1 MARVVIAVLSLAV
14 TIFAVADIART
25 PKDEMPARIP
35 KPLWLLLAILL
46 TPVGGLAWI
55 IVSRVTQAE
64 ASGGQVNRGFWYSQ
78 DSAIKLPHRT
88 YTNQDPYMYGAPDDD
103 PNLAWH
109 LEKQM
114 RQKRSEN
121 LMREFERQME
131 ETDRAENMGNADLEA
146 QDLDAEAEDRSILGG
161 EASPNES
168 KPANGSDADT
178 PQHLQ
183 GPDEEDEDKNK
194 GENL

>member
-1 MARVVIAVLSLAV
+1 MARVVIAILSLAV
-14 TIFAVADIART
+14 TVFAVADIART
-25 PKDEMPARIP
+25 PKDEIPARIP

-64 ASGGQVNRGFWYSQ
+64 ARGGQVNRGFWYSQ
-78 DSAIKLPHRT
+78 DSAIKLPQRT

-121 LMREFERQME
+121 LKREFERQMDE
-131 ETDRAENMGNADLEA
+131 AER
-146 QDLDAEAEDRSILGG
+146 AEDRDSKDRETRYLDSGAEDLTIPSG
-161 EASPNES
+161 EGTSNHS
-168 KPANGSDADT
+168 TPADSSDADA
-178 PQHLQ
+178 PKDQQ
-183 GPDEEDEDKNK
+183 EPEEDEDE

>member
-1 MARVVIAVLSLAV
+1 MARVVIAILSLAV

-25 PKDEMPARIP
+25 PKDEIPARIP

-64 ASGGQVNRGFWYSQ
+64 ARGGQVNRGFWYSQ
-78 DSAIKLPHRT
+78 DSAIKLPQRT
-88 YTNQDPYMYGAPDDD
+88 YTNQDPYMYGVPDDD

-121 LMREFERQME
+121 LKREFERQMDE
-131 ETDRAENMGNADLEA
+131 AERAEDRDSKDREA
-146 QDLDAEAEDRSILGG
+146 RDLDSEAEDLTIPSG
-161 EASPNES
+161 EGTSNHS
-168 KPANGSDADT
+168 TPADSSDADA
-178 PQHLQ
+178 PKDQQ
-183 GPDEEDEDKNK
+183 EPEEDEDE

>member
-1 MARVVIAVLSLAV
+1 MARVVIVILSLAV
-14 TIFAVADIART
+14 TVFAVADISRT
-25 PKDEMPARIP
+25 PKDEIPARIP

-64 ASGGQVNRGFWYSQ
+64 ARGGQVNRGFWYSQ
-78 DSAIKLPHRT
+78 DSAIKLPQRT

-121 LMREFERQME
+121 LMREFERQMDE
-131 ETDRAENMGNADLEA
+131 AERAEDRDSKDLEA
-146 QDLDAEAEDRSILGG
+146 RDVDSEAEDLTIPSG
-161 EASPNES
+161 EGTSNHS
-168 KPANGSDADT
+168 TPADSSDADA
-178 PQHLQ
+178 PKDQQ
-183 GPDEEDEDKNK
+183 EPEEDEDE

>member
-1 MARVVIAVLSLAV
+1 MARVVIAILSLAV

-25 PKDEMPARIP
+25 PKDEIPARIP

-64 ASGGQVNRGFWYSQ
+64 ARGGQVNRGFWYSQ
-78 DSAIKLPHRT
+78 DSAIKLPQRT

-121 LMREFERQME
+121 LKREFERQMDE
-131 ETDRAENMGNADLEA
+131 AER
-146 QDLDAEAEDRSILGG
+146 AEDRDSKDREARDLDSGAEDLTILGG
-161 EASPNES
+161 GTSTSQSTPT
-168 KPANGSDADT
+168 NGPDADA
-178 PQHLQ
+178 PKDQQ
-183 GPDEEDEDKNK
+183 GPEEDEDE

>member
-1 MARVVIAVLSLAV
+1 MARVVIAILSLAV
-14 TIFAVADIART
+14 TVFAVADIART
-25 PKDEMPARIP
+25 PKDEIPARIP

-46 TPVGGLAWI
+46 TPVGGVAWI

-64 ASGGQVNRGFWYSQ
+64 ARGGQVNRGFWYSQ
-78 DSAIKLPHRT
+78 DSAIKLPQRT

-121 LMREFERQME
+121 LMREFERQMDE
-131 ETDRAENMGNADLEA
+131 AERAEDRDSKDLEA
-146 QDLDAEAEDRSILGG
+146 RDLDSGAEDLTILGG
-161 EASPNES
+161 GTSTSQSTPT
-168 KPANGSDADT
+168 NGPDADA
-178 PQHLQ
+178 PKDQQ
-183 GPDEEDEDKNK
+183 GPEEDEDE

>member
-1 MARVVIAVLSLAV
+1 MARVVIAILSLAV
-14 TIFAVADIART
+14 TVFAVADIART
-25 PKDEMPARIP
+25 PKDEIPARIP

-64 ASGGQVNRGFWYSQ
+64 ARGGQVNRGFWYSQ
-78 DSAIKLPHRT
+78 DSAIKLPQRT

-121 LMREFERQME
+121 LMREFERQMDE
-131 ETDRAENMGNADLEA
+131 AERAEDRDSKDLEA
-146 QDLDAEAEDRSILGG
+146 RDVDSEAEDLTIPSG
-161 EASPNES
+161 EGTSNHS
-168 KPANGSDADT
+168 TPADSSDADA
-178 PQHLQ
+178 PKDQQ
-183 GPDEEDEDKNK
+183 EPEEDEDEDE

>member
-1 MARVVIAVLSLAV
+1 MARVVIAILSLAV
-14 TIFAVADIART
+14 TVFAVADIART
-25 PKDEMPARIP
+25 PKDESPARIP

-64 ASGGQVNRGFWYSQ
+64 ARGGQVNRGFWYSQ
-78 DSAIKLPHRT
+78 DSAIKLPQRT

-121 LMREFERQME
+121 LMREFERQMDE
-131 ETDRAENMGNADLEA
+131 AERAEDRDSKDLEA
-146 QDLDAEAEDRSILGG
+146 RDLDSGAEDLTILGG
-161 EASPNES
+161 GTSTSQSTPT
-168 KPANGSDADT
+168 NGPDADA
-178 PQHLQ
+178 PKDQQ
-183 GPDEEDEDKNK
+183 GPEEDEDE

>member
-1 MARVVIAVLSLAV
+1 MARVVIAILSLAV

-25 PKDEMPARIP
+25 PKDEIPARIP

-64 ASGGQVNRGFWYSQ
+64 ARGGQVNRGFWYSQ
-78 DSAIKLPHRT
+78 DSAIKLPQRT

-114 RQKRSEN
+114 RQRRSEN
-121 LMREFERQME
+121 LKREFERQMDE
-131 ETDRAENMGNADLEA
+131 AERAEDVQSSDPDA
-146 QDLDAEAEDRSILGG
+146 QGVDSATKDPTLLDG
-161 EASPNES
+161 EGSSSQSTPTDS
-168 KPANGSDADT
+168 SDADT
-178 PQHLQ
+178 SQDLQ
-183 GPDEEDEDKNK
+183 EPEEDEDKN
-194 GENL
+194 L

>member
-1 MARVVIAVLSLAV
+1 MARVVIAILSLAV
-14 TIFAVADIART
+14 TVFAVADIART
-25 PKDEMPARIP
+25 PKDEIPARIP

-64 ASGGQVNRGFWYSQ
+64 ARGGQVNRGFWYSQ
-78 DSAIKLPHRT
+78 DSAIKLPQRT

-121 LMREFERQME
+121 LMREFERQMDE
-131 ETDRAENMGNADLEA
+131 AERAEDRDSKDLEA
-146 QDLDAEAEDRSILGG
+146 RDVDSEAEDLTIPSG
-161 EASPNES
+161 EGTSNHS
-168 KPANGSDADT
+168 TPADSSDADA
-178 PQHLQ
+178 PKDQQ
-183 GPDEEDEDKNK
+183 GPEEDEDE

>member
-1 MARVVIAVLSLAV
+1 MARVVIAILSLAV

-25 PKDEMPARIP
+25 PKDEIPARIP
-35 KPLWLLLAILL
+35 TPLWLLLAILL

-64 ASGGQVNRGFWYSQ
+64 ARGGQVNRGFWYSQ
-78 DSAIKLPHRT
+78 DSAIKLPQRT

-121 LMREFERQME
+121 LKREFERQMDE
-131 ETDRAENMGNADLEA
+131 AER
-146 QDLDAEAEDRSILGG
+146 AEDRD
-161 EASPNES
+161 S
-168 KPANGSDADT
+168 KDRETRYLDSGAEDLTIPSGKGTSSQSTPTNGPDADA
-178 PQHLQ
+178 PKDQQ
-183 GPDEEDEDKNK
+183 GPEEDEDE

>member
-1 MARVVIAVLSLAV
+1 MARVVIAILSLAV

-25 PKDEMPARIP
+25 PKDEIPARIP

-64 ASGGQVNRGFWYSQ
+64 ARGGQVNRGFWYSQ
-78 DSAIKLPHRT
+78 DSAIKLPQRT

-114 RQKRSEN
+114 HQKRSEN
-121 LMREFERQME
+121 LMREFERQMDE
-131 ETDRAENMGNADLEA
+131 AERAEDRDSKDLEA
-146 QDLDAEAEDRSILGG
+146 RDVDSEAEDLTIPSG
-161 EASPNES
+161 EGTSNHS
-168 KPANGSDADT
+168 TPADSSDADA
-178 PQHLQ
+178 PKDQQ
-183 GPDEEDEDKNK
+183 EPEEDEDE

>member
-1 MARVVIAVLSLAV
+1 MARVVIAILSLAV

-25 PKDEMPARIP
+25 PKDEIPARIP

-64 ASGGQVNRGFWYSQ
+64 ARGGQMNRGFWYSQ
-78 DSAIKLPHRT
+78 DSAIKLPQRT

-114 RQKRSEN
+114 RERRSEN
-121 LMREFERQME
+121 LKREFERQMDE
-131 ETDRAENMGNADLEA
+131 AERAEDVRSSDPYA
-146 QDLDAEAEDRSILGG
+146 QGVDFEAEDLTIPSG
-161 EASPNES
+161 EGASSQSTPT
-168 KPANGSDADT
+168 NGPDADA
-178 PQHLQ
+178 PKDQQ
-183 GPDEEDEDKNK
+183 GPEEDEDE

>member
-1 MARVVIAVLSLAV
+1 MARVVIAILSLAV

-25 PKDEMPARIP
+25 PKDEIPARIP

-64 ASGGQVNRGFWYSQ
+64 ARGGQVNRGFWYSQ
-78 DSAIKLPHRT
+78 DSAIKLPKRT

-121 LMREFERQME
+121 LMREFERQMDE
-131 ETDRAENMGNADLEA
+131 AERAEDVQSSDPDA
-146 QDLDAEAEDRSILGG
+146 QGLDFEAEDLTNLGG
-161 EASPNES
+161 EGDPSHSTPTDS
-168 KPANGSDADT
+168 SDADAT
-178 PQHLQ
+178 KDQQ
-183 GPDEEDEDKNK
+183 GPEEDEDE

>member
-1 MARVVIAVLSLAV
+1 MARVVIAILSLAV
-14 TIFAVADIART
+14 TVFAVADIART
-25 PKDEMPARIP
+25 PKDEIPARIP

-64 ASGGQVNRGFWYSQ
+64 ARGGQVNRGFWYSQ
-78 DSAIKLPHRT
+78 DSAIKLPQRT

-121 LMREFERQME
+121 LMREFERQMDE
-131 ETDRAENMGNADLEA
+131 AERAEDRDSKDLEA
-146 QDLDAEAEDRSILGG
+146 RDVDSEAEDLTIPSG
-161 EASPNES
+161 EGTSNHS
-168 KPANGSDADT
+168 TPADSSDADA
-178 PQHLQ
+178 PKDQQ
-183 GPDEEDEDKNK
+183 EPEEDEDE

>member
-1 MARVVIAVLSLAV
+1 MARVVIAILSLAV
-14 TIFAVADIART
+14 TVFAVADIART
-25 PKDEMPARIP
+25 PKDEIPARIP

-64 ASGGQVNRGFWYSQ
+64 ARGGQVNRGFWYSQ
-78 DSAIKLPHRT
+78 DSAIKLPQRT

-121 LMREFERQME
+121 LMREFERQMDE
-131 ETDRAENMGNADLEA
+131 AERAEDRDSKDLEA
-146 QDLDAEAEDRSILGG
+146 RDLDSGAEDLTILGG
-161 EASPNES
+161 GTSTSQSTPTND
-168 KPANGSDADT
+168 PDADA
-178 PQHLQ
+178 PKDQQ
-183 GPDEEDEDKNK
+183 GPEEDEDE

>member
-1 MARVVIAVLSLAV
+1 MARVVIAILSLAV

-25 PKDEMPARIP
+25 PKDEIPARIP

-64 ASGGQVNRGFWYSQ
+64 ARGGQMNRGFWYSQ
-78 DSAIKLPHRT
+78 DSAIKLPQRT

-121 LMREFERQME
+121 LKREFERQMDE
-131 ETDRAENMGNADLEA
+131 AER
-146 QDLDAEAEDRSILGG
+146 AEDRDSMDREARDLDSGAEDLTILGG
-161 EASPNES
+161 GTSTSQSTPT
-168 KPANGSDADT
+168 NGPDADT
-178 PQHLQ
+178 PKDQQ
-183 GPDEEDEDKNK
+183 GPEEDEDE

>member
-1 MARVVIAVLSLAV
+1 MARVVIAILSLAV

-25 PKDEMPARIP
+25 PKDEIPARIP

-64 ASGGQVNRGFWYSQ
+64 ARGGQMNRGFWYSQ
-78 DSAIKLPHRT
+78 DSAIKLPQRT

-121 LMREFERQME
+121 LKREFERQMDE
-131 ETDRAENMGNADLEA
+131 AERAEDVQSSDPDA
-146 QDLDAEAEDRSILGG
+146 QGVDFEAEDLTIPSG
-161 EASPNES
+161 EGTSSQSTPT
-168 KPANGSDADT
+168 NGPDADA
-178 PQHLQ
+178 PKDQQ
-183 GPDEEDEDKNK
+183 GSEEDEDE

>member
-1 MARVVIAVLSLAV
+1 MARVVIAILSLAV

-25 PKDEMPARIP
+25 PKDEIPARIP

-64 ASGGQVNRGFWYSQ
+64 ARGGQVNRGFWYSQ
-78 DSAIKLPHRT
+78 DSAIKLPQRT

-121 LMREFERQME
+121 LKREFERQMDE
-131 ETDRAENMGNADLEA
+131 AER
-146 QDLDAEAEDRSILGG
+146 AEDRD
-161 EASPNES
+161 S
-168 KPANGSDADT
+168 KDRETRYLDSGAEDLTIPSGKGTSSQSTPTNGPDADA
-178 PQHLQ
+178 PKDQQ
-183 GPDEEDEDKNK
+183 GPEEDEDE

>member
-1 MARVVIAVLSLAV
+1 MARVVIAILSLAV

-25 PKDEMPARIP
+25 PKDEIPARIP

-64 ASGGQVNRGFWYSQ
+64 ARGGQVNRGFWYSQ
-78 DSAIKLPHRT
+78 DSAIKLPQRT

-121 LMREFERQME
+121 LKREFERQMDE
-131 ETDRAENMGNADLEA
+131 AER
-146 QDLDAEAEDRSILGG
+146 AEDRDSKDREARDLDSGAEDLTILGG
-161 EASPNES
+161 GTSTSQSTPT
-168 KPANGSDADT
+168 NGPDADT
-178 PQHLQ
+178 PKDQQ
-183 GPDEEDEDKNK
+183 GPEEDEDE

>member
-1 MARVVIAVLSLAV
+1 MARVVIAILSLAV

-25 PKDEMPARIP
+25 PKDEIPARIP

-64 ASGGQVNRGFWYSQ
+64 ARGGQVNRGFWYSQ
-78 DSAIKLPHRT
+78 DSAIKLPQRT

-121 LMREFERQME
+121 LMREFERQMDE
-131 ETDRAENMGNADLEA
+131 AER
-146 QDLDAEAEDRSILGG
+146 AEDRDSKDRETRYLDSGAEDLTIPSGKG
-161 EASPNES
+161 TSSQSTPTNGPN
-168 KPANGSDADT
+168 ADAPKD
-178 PQHLQ
+178 QQ
-183 GPDEEDEDKNK
+183 GPEEDEDE

>member
-1 MARVVIAVLSLAV
+1 MARVVIAILSLAV
-14 TIFAVADIART
+14 TVFAVADIART
-25 PKDEMPARIP
+25 PKDEIPARIP

-64 ASGGQVNRGFWYSQ
+64 ARGGQMNRGFWYSQ
-78 DSAIKLPHRT
+78 DSAIKLPQRT

-114 RQKRSEN
+114 RQRRSEN
-121 LMREFERQME
+121 LKREFERQMDE
-131 ETDRAENMGNADLEA
+131 AER
-146 QDLDAEAEDRSILGG
+146 AEDRDSKDRETRDLDSGAEDLTILGG
-161 EASPNES
+161 GTGTSQS
-168 KPANGSDADT
+168 TPADSSDADAT
-178 PQHLQ
+178 KDQQRP
-183 GPDEEDEDKNK
+183 EEDEDE

>member
-1 MARVVIAVLSLAV
+1 MARVVIAILSLAV

-25 PKDEMPARIP
+25 PKDEIPARIP

-64 ASGGQVNRGFWYSQ
+64 ARGGQMNRSFWYSQ
-78 DSAIKLPHRT
+78 DSAIKLPQRT

-121 LMREFERQME
+121 LMREFERQMDE
-131 ETDRAENMGNADLEA
+131 VERAEDRDSKDLEA
-146 QDLDAEAEDRSILGG
+146 RDVDSEAEDLTIPSGG
-161 EASPNES
+161 TGTSQSTPTDS
-168 KPANGSDADT
+168 SDANATKD
-178 PQHLQ
+178 QQ
-183 GPDEEDEDKNK
+183 GPEEDEDE

>member
-1 MARVVIAVLSLAV
+1 MARVVIAILSLAV
-14 TIFAVADIART
+14 TVFAVADIART
-25 PKDEMPARIP
+25 PKDEIPARIP

-64 ASGGQVNRGFWYSQ
+64 ARGGQVNRGFWYSQ
-78 DSAIKLPHRT
+78 DSAIKLPQRT

-121 LMREFERQME
+121 LMREFERQMDE
-131 ETDRAENMGNADLEA
+131 AERAEDRDSKDLEA
-146 QDLDAEAEDRSILGG
+146 RDLDSGAEDLTILGG
-161 EASPNES
+161 GTSTSQSTPT
-168 KPANGSDADT
+168 NGPDADT
-178 PQHLQ
+178 PKDQQ
-183 GPDEEDEDKNK
+183 GPEEDEDE

>member
-1 MARVVIAVLSLAV
+1 MARVVIAILSLAV
-14 TIFAVADIART
+14 TVFAVADIART
-25 PKDEMPARIP
+25 PKDEIPARIP

-55 IVSRVTQAE
+55 TVSRVTQAE
-64 ASGGQVNRGFWYSQ
+64 ARGGQVNRGFWYSQ
-78 DSAIKLPHRT
+78 DSAIKLPQRT

-121 LMREFERQME
+121 LMREFERQMDE
-131 ETDRAENMGNADLEA
+131 AERAEDRDSKDLEA
-146 QDLDAEAEDRSILGG
+146 RDLDSGAEDLTILGG
-161 EASPNES
+161 GTSTSQSTPT
-168 KPANGSDADT
+168 NGPDADA
-178 PQHLQ
+178 PKDQQ
-183 GPDEEDEDKNK
+183 GPEEDEDE

>member
-1 MARVVIAVLSLAV
+1 MARVVIAILSLAV

-25 PKDEMPARIP
+25 PKDEIPARIP

-64 ASGGQVNRGFWYSQ
+64 ARGGQINRGFWYSQ
-78 DSAIKLPHRT
+78 DSAIKLPQPT

-121 LMREFERQME
+121 LKREFERQMDE
-131 ETDRAENMGNADLEA
+131 AERAEDVQSSDPDA
-146 QDLDAEAEDRSILGG
+146 QGVDFEAEDLTIPSG
-161 EASPNES
+161 EGTSSQSTPT
-168 KPANGSDADT
+168 NGPDADA
-178 PQHLQ
+178 PKDQQ
-183 GPDEEDEDKNK
+183 GPEEDEDE

>member
-1 MARVVIAVLSLAV
+1 M

-25 PKDEMPARIP
+25 PKDEIPARIP

-64 ASGGQVNRGFWYSQ
+64 ARGGQVNRGFWYSQ
-78 DSAIKLPHRT
+78 DSAIKLPQRT

-121 LMREFERQME
+121 LMREFERQMDE
-131 ETDRAENMGNADLEA
+131 AERAEDRDSKDLEA
-146 QDLDAEAEDRSILGG
+146 RDVDSEAEDLTIPSG
-161 EASPNES
+161 EGTSNHS
-168 KPANGSDADT
+168 TPADSSDADA
-178 PQHLQ
+178 PKDQQ
-183 GPDEEDEDKNK
+183 EPEEDEDE

>member
-1 MARVVIAVLSLAV
+1 MARVVIAILSLAV

-25 PKDEMPARIP
+25 PKDEIPARIP

-64 ASGGQVNRGFWYSQ
+64 ARGGQMNRGFWYSQ
-78 DSAIKLPHRT
+78 DSAIKLPQRT

-121 LMREFERQME
+121 LKREFERQMDE
-131 ETDRAENMGNADLEA
+131 AER
-146 QDLDAEAEDRSILGG
+146 AEDRDSKDREARDLDSGAEDLTILGG
-161 EASPNES
+161 GTSTSQSTPT
-168 KPANGSDADT
+168 NGPDADT
-178 PQHLQ
+178 PKDQQ
-183 GPDEEDEDKNK
+183 GPEEDEDE

>member
-1 MARVVIAVLSLAV
+1 MARVVIVILSLAV
-14 TIFAVADIART
+14 TVFAVADIART
-25 PKDEMPARIP
+25 PKDEIPARIP

-64 ASGGQVNRGFWYSQ
+64 ARGGQVNRGFWYSQ
-78 DSAIKLPHRT
+78 DSAIKLPQRT

-121 LMREFERQME
+121 LMREFERQMDE
-131 ETDRAENMGNADLEA
+131 AERAEDRDSKDLEA
-146 QDLDAEAEDRSILGG
+146 RDLDSGAEDLTILGG
-161 EASPNES
+161 GTSTSQSTPT
-168 KPANGSDADT
+168 NGPDADA
-178 PQHLQ
+178 PKDQQ
-183 GPDEEDEDKNK
+183 GPEEDEDE

>member
-1 MARVVIAVLSLAV
+1 MARVVIAILSLAV

-25 PKDEMPARIP
+25 PKDEIPARIP

-64 ASGGQVNRGFWYSQ
+64 ARGGQMNRGFWYSQ
-78 DSAIKLPHRT
+78 DSAIKLPQRT

-114 RQKRSEN
+114 RKKRSEN
-121 LMREFERQME
+121 LMREFERQMDE
-131 ETDRAENMGNADLEA
+131 AERAEDVQSSDPDA
-146 QDLDAEAEDRSILGG
+146 QGVDSATKDPTLLDG
-161 EASPNES
+161 EGSSSQSTPTDS
-168 KPANGSDADT
+168 SDADT
-178 PQHLQ
+178 PQDLQ
-183 GPDEEDEDKNK
+183 GPEEDEDKN
-194 GENL
+194 L

>member
-1 MARVVIAVLSLAV
+1 MARVVIAILSLAV
-14 TIFAVADIART
+14 TVFAVADIART
-25 PKDEMPARIP
+25 PKDEIPARIP

-64 ASGGQVNRGFWYSQ
+64 ARGGQVNRGFWYSQ
-78 DSAIKLPHRT
+78 DSAIKLPQRT

-121 LMREFERQME
+121 LMREFERQMDE
-131 ETDRAENMGNADLEA
+131 AERAEDRDSKDLEA
-146 QDLDAEAEDRSILGG
+146 RDLDSGAEDLTILGG
-161 EASPNES
+161 GTSTSQSTPT
-168 KPANGSDADT
+168 NGPDADA
-178 PQHLQ
+178 PKDQQ
-183 GPDEEDEDKNK
+183 GPEEDEDE

>member
-1 MARVVIAVLSLAV
+1 MARVVIAILSLAV

-25 PKDEMPARIP
+25 PKDEVPARIP

-64 ASGGQVNRGFWYSQ
+64 ARGGQVNRGFWYSQ
-78 DSAIKLPHRT
+78 DSAIKLPQRT

-114 RQKRSEN
+114 RQRRSEN
-121 LMREFERQME
+121 LMREFERQMDE
-131 ETDRAENMGNADLEA
+131 AERAEDLESSDPDA
-146 QDLDAEAEDRSILGG
+146 RGVDSDAEDLATPSG
-161 EASPNES
+161 ETGTSQSA
-168 KPANGSDADT
+168 PADAADADAT
-178 PQHLQ
+178 KDQQEP
-183 GPDEEDEDKNK
+183 EEDEDE

>member
-1 MARVVIAVLSLAV
+1 MVRVVIAILSLAV
-14 TIFAVADIART
+14 TVFAVADIART
-25 PKDEMPARIP
+25 PKDEIPARIP

-64 ASGGQVNRGFWYSQ
+64 ARGGQVNRGFWYSQ
-78 DSAIKLPHRT
+78 DSAIKLPQRT

-121 LMREFERQME
+121 LMREFERQMDE
-131 ETDRAENMGNADLEA
+131 AERAEDRDSKDLEA
-146 QDLDAEAEDRSILGG
+146 RDLDSGAEDLTILGG
-161 EASPNES
+161 GTSTSQSTPT
-168 KPANGSDADT
+168 NGPDADA
-178 PQHLQ
+178 PKDQQ
-183 GPDEEDEDKNK
+183 GPEEDEDE

>member
-1 MARVVIAVLSLAV
+1 MARVMIVILSLAV

-25 PKDEMPARIP
+25 PKDEIPARIP

-64 ASGGQVNRGFWYSQ
+64 ARGGQVNRGFWYSQ
-78 DSAIKLPHRT
+78 DSAIKLPQRT

-121 LMREFERQME
+121 LMREFERQMDE
-131 ETDRAENMGNADLEA
+131 AERA
-146 QDLDAEAEDRSILGG
+146 QDRDSADPAARGVDSGAEDLPIPNG
-161 EASPNES
+161 EDASSQSTPTDS
-168 KPANGSDADT
+168 SDADT
-178 PQHLQ
+178 PQDLH
-183 GPDEEDEDKNK
+183 GPDKDEDENK
-194 GENL
+194 DANL

>member
-1 MARVVIAVLSLAV
+1 MARVVIVILSLAV
-14 TIFAVADIART
+14 TVFAVADIART
-25 PKDEMPARIP
+25 PKDEIPARIP

-64 ASGGQVNRGFWYSQ
+64 ARGGQVNRGFWYSQ
-78 DSAIKLPHRT
+78 DSAIKLPQRT
-88 YTNQDPYMYGAPDDD
+88 YTNQDPYMYGVPDDD

-121 LMREFERQME
+121 LMREFERQMDE
-131 ETDRAENMGNADLEA
+131 AERAEDRDSKDLEA
-146 QDLDAEAEDRSILGG
+146 RDVDSEAEDLTIPSG
-161 EASPNES
+161 EGTSNHS
-168 KPANGSDADT
+168 TPADSSDADA
-178 PQHLQ
+178 PKDQQ
-183 GPDEEDEDKNK
+183 GPEEDEDE

>member
-1 MARVVIAVLSLAV
+1 MARVVIAILSLAV

-25 PKDEMPARIP
+25 PKDEIPARIP

-64 ASGGQVNRGFWYSQ
+64 ARGGQVNRGFWYSQ
-78 DSAIKLPHRT
+78 DSAIKLPQRT
-88 YTNQDPYMYGAPDDD
+88 YTNQDPYMYGVPDDD

-121 LMREFERQME
+121 LMREFERQMDE
-131 ETDRAENMGNADLEA
+131 AERAEDRDSKDLEA
-146 QDLDAEAEDRSILGG
+146 RDVDSEAEDLTIPSG
-161 EASPNES
+161 EGTSNHS
-168 KPANGSDADT
+168 TPADSSDADA
-178 PQHLQ
+178 PKDQQ
-183 GPDEEDEDKNK
+183 EPEEDEDE

>member
-1 MARVVIAVLSLAV
+1 MARVVIAILSLAV

-25 PKDEMPARIP
+25 PKDEIPARIP

-64 ASGGQVNRGFWYSQ
+64 ARGGQVNRGFWYSQ
-78 DSAIKLPHRT
+78 DSAIKLPQRT

-121 LMREFERQME
+121 LMREFERQMDE
-131 ETDRAENMGNADLEA
+131 AERAEDRDSKDLEA
-146 QDLDAEAEDRSILGG
+146 RDVDSEAEDLTIPSG
-161 EASPNES
+161 EGTSNHS
-168 KPANGSDADT
+168 TPADSSDADA
-178 PQHLQ
+178 PKDQQ
-183 GPDEEDEDKNK
+183 EPEEDEDE

>member
-1 MARVVIAVLSLAV
+1 MARVVIAILSLAV

-25 PKDEMPARIP
+25 PKDEIPARIP

-55 IVSRVTQAE
+55 IASRVTQAE
-64 ASGGQVNRGFWYSQ
+64 ARGGQMNRSFWYSQ
-78 DSAIKLPHRT
+78 DSAIKLPQRT

-121 LMREFERQME
+121 LMREFERQMDE
-131 ETDRAENMGNADLEA
+131 AER
-146 QDLDAEAEDRSILGG
+146 AEDRDSKDREARDLDSGAEDLTILGG
-161 EASPNES
+161 GTSTSQSTPT
-168 KPANGSDADT
+168 NGPDADT
-178 PQHLQ
+178 PKDQQ
-183 GPDEEDEDKNK
+183 GPEEDEDE